1 MMGLSFVWCV
11 AFISFFPKGKLT
23 PFLLTVGYRIAARL
37 GHPSLAN
44 DQLDG
49 QLDGRLDGHLD
60 GHLDG
65 STVPPTGNF

>member
-1 MMGLSFVWCV
+1 MQSGVEMMGLSFVWCV

-49 QLDGRLDGHLD
+49 RLD